1 MNPVLKVSL
10 TAAGIIAAG
19 LPLLWLTA
27 PLLREVQPTV
37 QKPQETLQTTY
48 ATLRFSGTP
57 QRITIRYQG
66 KTLAE
71 ITSPEFS
78 PQELLLQLPEEN
90 TIELEAE
97 VCWPDGTSGAQAFT
111 ITLEPT
117 GRETRSETCWAEGEM
132 HDIFVFTW

>member
-1 MNPVLKVSL
+1 MNPILKVSL
-10 TAAGIIAAG
+10 TAAGIITAG

-27 PLLREVQPTV
+27 PPSREVQPTV
-37 QKPQETLQTTY
+37 QETQETLHTVY

-57 QRITIRYQG
+57 QRIILRYQG
-66 KTLAE
+66 KTLEE
-71 ITSPEFS
+71 ITLPEFS

-97 VCWPDGTSGAQAFT
+97 VCWPDGSSGAQAFT

-117 GRETRSETCWAEGEM
+117 GREARSETCWTEGEM

>member
-27 PLLREVQPTV
+27 PPSREVQSTV
-37 QKPQETLQTTY
+37 QEPQETLQTAY

-57 QRITIRYQG
+57 QRIILRYQG

-71 ITSPEFS
+71 ISSPEFS

-117 GRETRSETCWAEGEM
+117 GREARSETCWAEGEM
-132 HDIFVFTW
+132 HDVFVFTW

>member
-1 MNPVLKVSL
+1 MNPILKVSL
-10 TAAGIIAAG
+10 TAIGIIAAG

-27 PLLREVQPTV
+27 SPSREVQTIV
-37 QKPQETLQTTY
+37 QEAQETLHTTY

-57 QRITIRYQG
+57 QRIILRNQG
-66 KTLAE
+66 QTLAE
-71 ITSPEFS
+71 ILSPEFS
-78 PQELLLQLPEEN
+78 PQELLLQLPKEN

-117 GRETRSETCWAEGEM
+117 GREARSETCWAEGEM
-132 HDIFVFTW
+132 HDVFVFTW

>member
-10 TAAGIIAAG
+10 TAVGIVAAG

-27 PLLREVQPTV
+27 PPLRKEQPPV
-37 QKPQETLQTTY
+37 VEAQETLQSAY

-57 QRITIRYQG
+57 QHIIIRYQG

-71 ITSPEFS
+71 LSSPELS
-78 PQELLLQLPEEN
+78 PQELLLQLPVEN

-97 VCWPDGTSGAQAFT
+97 VCWPEAFTGAQAFT
-111 ITLEPT
+111 ITLEPI
-117 GRETRSETCWAEGEM
+117 GKEARSETCWAEGEM
-132 HDIFVFTW
+132 HDVFVFTW